1 MQTVD
6 KHKHLM
12 YNIENGGDYLVTVKQ
27 AAEIFSVTKRTI
39 FRWIESGQ
47 IKAIKIGGTVRIPD
61 EEIERLK
68 RGE

>member
-1 MQTVD
+1 
-6 KHKHLM
+6 M